1 MDILTK
7 NIVKAKKS
15 NWQLF
20 TATNYTSLMYPIF
33 MLCKINGLFPYKVT
47 KIQSTAITNS
57 RITNIYSAIVFAT
70 YIVIFALI
78 IYYINV
84 SGAIKFARVP
94 AFLQAHC
101 YLSLGCFMFV
111 VSLVQS
117 NSRVIFYQKFN
128 AVTLEISPAKLAKL
142 SKIIHII
149 ELIGVGFLLLQF
161 PSIYSGNYKIFLFRA
176 LAMHTTFIIY
186 CIDKIYINHASLIGV
201 CFTTIN
207 ENLYKLK
214 DNLRINERHL
224 LRRNYHKKWNP
235 LLIINIQQIIKQH
248 NNVSKLTVEINEKF
262 GLQMIASVTLTFI
275 EITFSL
281 YFYILR
287 ALGVSG
293 VNIETQI
300 WFSYFVTSMSY
311 YTIKL
316 LLMVIMC
323 EECRK
328 QSRKTGIIV
337 HEILNETKDKEIN
350 DELQIFSLQLLHHD
364 TTFTVKG
371 LKIDA
376 TLLTSFAGGITTYF
390 LILIQFLMSSKSCAE
405 VVDENSG

>member
-7 NIVKAKKS
+7 NIVKEKKS

-47 KIQSTAITNS
+47 NIQSTAITIS
-57 RITNIYSAIVFAT
+57 RITYIYSAIVFAT
-70 YIVIFALI
+70 YIVHLALLI
-78 IYYINV
+78 HYIDV

-101 YLSLGCFMFV
+101 YLSLGCFMSV
-111 VSLVQS
+111 VSFVQS
-117 NSRVIFYQKFN
+117 NSRIMFYRKFS
-128 AVTLEISPAKLAKL
+128 AVTLEIPPKKLAKL
-142 SKIIHII
+142 SKIIHTI

-161 PSIYSGNYKIFLFRA
+161 PSVYSENYKIFMFRVV
-176 LAMHTTFIIY
+176 AMYTTFIIY
-186 CIDKIYINHASLIGV
+186 CVDKIYINHAGLIGV

-214 DNLRINERHL
+214 NNLRINERHL

-248 NNVSKLTVEINEKF
+248 NNVSKLTVELNEKF

-287 ALGVSG
+287 ALGLSG
-293 VNIETQI
+293 LNVETQI

-337 HEILNETKDKEIN
+337 HEILNETKDREIN
-350 DELQIFSLQLLHHD
+350 DE
-364 TTFTVKG
+364 V
-371 LKIDA
+371 
-376 TLLTSFAGGITTYF
+376 Y
-390 LILIQFLMSSKSCAE
+390 
-405 VVDENSG
+405 